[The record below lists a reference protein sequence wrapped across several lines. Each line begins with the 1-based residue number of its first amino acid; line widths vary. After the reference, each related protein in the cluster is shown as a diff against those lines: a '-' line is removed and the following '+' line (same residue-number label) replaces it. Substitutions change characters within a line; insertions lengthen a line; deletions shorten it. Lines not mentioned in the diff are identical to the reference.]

1 MNAGH
6 RFMFGGYTF
15 AAGSAAPMVKTM
27 ASWAWLELTEGW
39 RTWFGPNRPAALPKS
54 MSAGEVTLSTP
65 ASVSPAPAAEV
76 RHS

>member
-15 AAGSAAPMVKTM
+15 APGSAVPMVKTIG
-27 ASWAWLELTEGW
+27 SWAWLELTEGW
-39 RTWFGPNRPAALPKS
+39 RTWFGPNRQAALPKA
-54 MSAGEVTLSTP
+54 MSAALSAP
-65 ASVSPAPAAEV
+65 ASVSPPTAAEV